1 MNKKELLAFSK
12 ICSLLAI
19 IVLILLGL
27 WTSNYILFLL
37 SVPFIGLFFSI
48 GLLYK

>member
-1 MNKKELLAFSK
+1 MDKKELLAFSK

-19 IVLILLGL
+19 IVFILLGL
-27 WTSNYILFLL
+27 WTSNYILFIMA
-37 SVPFIGLFFSI
+37 VPFTGLFFSI